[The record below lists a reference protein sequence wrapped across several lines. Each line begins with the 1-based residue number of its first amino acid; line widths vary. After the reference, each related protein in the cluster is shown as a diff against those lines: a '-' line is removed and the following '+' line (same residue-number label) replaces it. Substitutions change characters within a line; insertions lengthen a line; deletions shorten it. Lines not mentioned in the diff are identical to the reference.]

1 MTLLHVVG
9 EFLRNGL
16 LQVPLGAAQV
26 LFVLLPTV
34 ILIWVLRL
42 PRSETT
48 PPDGHGGW
56 NENLKFGAALALL
69 LQIAIYLLMA

>member
-1 MTLLHVVG
+1 MTPLHVVG
-9 EFLRNGL
+9 DFLRSWL
-16 LQVPLGAAQV
+16 LRVPLEAVQV

-34 ILIWVLRL
+34 LLIWVLRL

-56 NENLKFGAALALL
+56 SENLKFGAALALL
-69 LQIAIYLLMA
+69 IQIAIYALMG